1 VSPVKPVSISSG
13 KGSRVFPVHADST
26 KDPTTAIFVFGGEV
40 HLVLALVL
48 FLLLF
53 FVLVRVVLVFFLSC
67 NIGFYQMVRM
77 VRGRW
82 SRRRTLCGKFAM
94 AK

>member
-40 HLVLALVL
+40 RLVLALVL
-48 FLLLF
+48 LLF
-53 FVLVRVVLVFFLSC
+53 FILVLVLCSC
-67 NIGFYQMVRM
+67 VYFPLLQL
-77 VRGRW
+77 W
-82 SRRRTLCGKFAM
+82 F
-94 AK
+94 